1 MNVLIT
7 GGTRGIGLAIALHF
21 AKPGAK
27 IFLAYASDS
36 AAAASAMAA
45 VTARGAQCHVIRQ
58 DVGSPE
64 GCRALLEE
72 VGRHAAHLDLL
83 VHCAV
88 KVVAAPTLEMD
99 PRAFMEALNVNG
111 SALLFLAQAGLP
123 LLRRGSSV
131 IFLSSRGGRI
141 VVRNYA
147 AIGAGK
153 ALAECLMRYLAVELA
168 PRGIRINT
176 VAPGIV
182 DTAAVRTLFGDETGK
197 LLQHAAESNPSGR
210 GIQDADYCNLIE
222 FLASPGA
229 EMIQGQVVFVNGGAN
244 LSS

>member
-1 MNVLIT
+1 MNVLVT

-21 AKPGAK
+21 AKPGGK
-27 IFLAYASDS
+27 VFLAYASD
-36 AAAASAMAA
+36 AAAAEQARRA
-45 VTARGAQCHVIRQ
+45 VVARGAECHVIRQ
-58 DVGSPE
+58 DVGTPE
-64 GCRALLEE
+64 GCAALLAE
-72 VGRHAAHLDLL
+72 VGRHADRLDLL

-99 PRAFMEALNVNG
+99 PHAFMAALNVNG
-111 SALLFLAQAGLP
+111 SALLFLVQAALP
-123 LLRRGSSV
+123 LMRRGSSV

-141 VVRNYA
+141 VVKNYA

-153 ALAECLMRYLAVELA
+153 AVAECLMRYLAVELA

-244 LSS
+244 LSA